1 MLDVVHAFDRQ
12 ASGESN
18 PNQCIHKR
26 CIPIH
31 EWKFNPP
38 VAPVG
43 KVICPSFSPM
53 ESSQLIRRGLNHSGL
68 SVKGTVTHNTDFFS
82 FVSVQSIM
90 KFHFLFQLCGVLR

>member
-31 EWKFNPP
+31 EWKLNPT

-43 KVICPSFSPM
+43 KVVCPSFSPM
-53 ESSQLIRRGLNHSGL
+53 ESSQLIGRGLNHFGL
-68 SVKGTVTHNTDFFS
+68 SVKGNVTHNIDFFS
-82 FVSVQSIM
+82 SVSVQSIM
-90 KFHFLFQLCGVLR
+90 KLYFPFQLYRVLR